1 MTEHFTSAD
10 PLGPEL
16 TTLVAWFNQTL
27 GEADTIKVRN
37 RLATD
42 AAFSALADEF
52 TLFTLARK
60 VLSDN
65 PRFAVEPVLND
76 IRAMARNRALGPVDK
91 NYVLAVSAICRPVP
105 KEEEEAQN
113 FRFATDQALFETFA
127 RLAMMNVFCNDLH
140 FADEPAR
147 HKTASEERPPSA

>member
-27 GEADTIKVRN
+27 GEAETIKVRN

-91 NYVLAVSAICRPVP
+91 NYVLAVSAICRPEP
-105 KEEEEAQN
+105 EEEADAVSY
-113 FRFATDQALFETFA
+113 RFATDQALFETFA
-127 RLAMMNVFCNDLH
+127 RLAMMNLFCNDLH
-140 FADEPAR
+140 FADEPAQR
-147 HKTASEERPPSA
+147 NTASEERPPSA